1 MWGKEWLQGR
11 WGDDWSELNITIKEL
26 LPIVLGCAVW
36 GPQWRRKLVLNLC
49 DNMAVVQ
56 VCKSHKSKEPVVM
69 HLLRCLHFIC
79 AHWEIELRV
88 EHIPGRLNV
97 QADAVSRNYL
107 QVMEAE
113 GLVGNPRPIP
123 VKLWR
128 LLVVE
133 RPDWQHPTWK
143 SLLTASLR
151 EVLLQ
156 APAGRTQ

>member
-1 MWGKEWLQGR
+1 M
-11 WGDDWSELNITIKEL
+11 
-26 LPIVLGCAVW
+26 
-36 GPQWRRKLVLNLC
+36 
-49 DNMAVVQ
+49 
-56 VCKSHKSKEPVVM
+56 
-69 HLLRCLHFIC
+69 
-79 AHWEIELRV
+79 
-88 EHIPGRLNV
+88 

-123 VKLWR
+123 DKLWR